1 MEKLTQLFKSLS
13 DETRLRILMMLLKRE
28 HCVCELT
35 EILQETQPKISKH
48 LAILKALGF
57 VETKR
62 QSQFIYYFLTPNT
75 LVQDVLSILHHQMTD
90 YPILLKDQERVSVC
104 IRKADS
110 L

>member
-13 DETRLRILMMLLKRE
+13 DETRLRILMMLSERA

-35 EILQETQPKISKH
+35 EILEESQPKISKH
-48 LAILKALGF
+48 LAILKALGI

-62 QSQFIYYFLTPNT
+62 QSQFIYYFLTSDRF
-75 LVQDVLSILHHQMTD
+75 VEDVLAILRHQMSD
-90 YPILLKDQERVSVC
+90 YPTLLKDQERVSLC
-104 IRKADS
+104 LRKADN